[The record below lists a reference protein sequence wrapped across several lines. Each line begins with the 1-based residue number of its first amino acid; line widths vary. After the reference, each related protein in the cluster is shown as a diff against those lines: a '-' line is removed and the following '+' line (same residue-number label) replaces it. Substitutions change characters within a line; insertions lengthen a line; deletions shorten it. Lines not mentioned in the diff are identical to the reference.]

1 MSDLRSF
8 GRYLGVATLVGLIT
22 VGLREALGAL
32 FPQAPGQYAWSM
44 LLAYG
49 VGVVLSYLAQGRL
62 TFGALGHRPSPQG
75 LGGFAVVAVMSA
87 ALTALLAYVL
97 RFGLPLEQR
106 LPNLAA
112 PLAFAAA
119 ALLVA
124 PVSFLL
130 GRHVVFGAAEPGF
143 RFREA
148 AWVWP
153 TLALLVVVHSMVFG
167 TVLLRVNGSGAYDDA
182 LFLRLAQDLAQGA
195 WLGPYTATTLVKGP
209 GFALWLAAVHV
220 LHLPVALA
228 ASLTYACACVL
239 LFVALRPLLPGSPKR
254 MLIFMALLACP
265 AALSDFSVMRELI
278 YPALTLLVVASG
290 VGLAARLEPSWQSAA
305 PWCWAAG
312 LGLTSAMFGLTRE
325 EWVWLGPLWFAVVAR
340 AAWVWIRGGVKFQM
354 LCAVIGFVGLFA
366 ALPVLVVASLNRH
379 HYGWFGVL
387 EFNSRPFVSAYGA
400 LARVRHGEAPPQVP
414 VPREVWARVASV
426 SPTFAE
432 VHVQLTGDIGSI
444 WLGPS
449 ASLVGRLMDGD
460 PAVRKWLSDMLQVPI
475 PPGTSGGTAWLQERY
490 RQDVAFRRAIE
501 SFLGGSRS
509 AHAFFS
515 GAMERESG
523 GGWFVWMLREAVV
536 ATGHHHSVADANLFY
551 QRLADEV
558 NTACQSGALRCDA
571 ERHTLRPVLDW
582 GYWRPF
588 WSSLVY
594 AGGHLLTMPAHTT
607 AGTMKSVGE
616 STALAKATAFLHGPL
631 AASQATLAPV
641 LPIEALIAVYRRGL
655 PWLTGLAF
663 LAWLWATPLPRRRLG
678 PGQARLWL
686 VGGLMLVLVGGRLAL
701 LALIHATSWP
711 AAGDLRYLSAAQPLL
726 VLFVMI
732 GLMLGAGTWAR
743 RSALRRHPVQ
753 SAAAG

>member
-8 GRYLGVATLVGLIT
+8 GRYLGVAALIGLIT

-32 FPQAPGQYAWSM
+32 FLQAPGQYAWSM

-49 VGVVLSYLAQGRL
+49 VGVVMSYLAQGRL

-75 LGGFAVVAVMSA
+75 LGGFALVAVMSA
-87 ALTALLAYVL
+87 VLTALLAYVL

-106 LPNLAA
+106 LPTLAA
-112 PLAFAAA
+112 PLAFAVA

-130 GRHVVFGAAEPGF
+130 GRHLVFGAAETGS

-153 TLALLVVVHSMVFG
+153 TLVLLVLAHSLVFG
-167 TVLLRVNGSGAYDDA
+167 TVLLRVNGNGAYDDA

-228 ASLTYACACVL
+228 ASLTYACTCVL
-239 LFVALRPLLPGSPKR
+239 LFVALRPLLPGSAQR
-254 MLIFMALLACP
+254 MLIFVALLACP

-278 YPALTLLVVASG
+278 YPALTLLVVACG
-290 VGLAARLEPSWQSAA
+290 LGLAARLEQSWHRPA

-312 LGLTSAMFGLTRE
+312 LGLASAMFGLTRE

-340 AAWVWIRGGVKFQM
+340 ASWVWIRGGVKFQT
-354 LCAVIGFVGLFA
+354 LSAVIGFVGLFV

-400 LARVRHGEAPPQVP
+400 LVRVRHGEAPPQVP
-414 VPREVWARVASV
+414 VPRAVWARVASV
-426 SPTFAE
+426 SPAFAE
-432 VHVQLTGDIGSI
+432 VHVQLKGDIGNI

-449 ASLVGRLMDGD
+449 ATLVGRLMDGD
-460 PAVRKWLSDMLQVPI
+460 PAVRKWLSNMLQVPI
-475 PPGTSGGTAWLQERY
+475 PPGNSGGTALLQERY
-490 RQDVAFRRAIE
+490 QHDAAFRRAIE
-501 SFLGGSRS
+501 LFLGGAAS
-509 AHAFFS
+509 AQAFFS
-515 GAMERESG
+515 GAMEQESG

-536 ATGHHHSVADANLFY
+536 ATGHHGSIVDANHFY
-551 QRLADEV
+551 QRLANEV
-558 NTACQSGALRCDA
+558 NAACESGALLCHA

-582 GYWRPF
+582 SYWQPF
-588 WSSLVY
+588 WSSVVY
-594 AGGHLLTMPAHTT
+594 AGGHLLTLPAHTT
-607 AGTMKSVGE
+607 AGNMKSIGE
-616 STALAKATAFLHGPL
+616 STGLAKAAAFLHGPL
-631 AASQATLAPV
+631 AASQATLDTV
-641 LPIEALIAVYRRGL
+641 LPIEALIASYRIGL

-663 LAWLWATPLPRRRLG
+663 LIWVWATPWPHRQRR
-678 PGQARLWL
+678 PGQRGLWL
-686 VGGLMLVLVGGRLAL
+686 VGGLMLVLIGGRLAL
-701 LALIHATSWP
+701 LALIHVTSWP
-711 AAGDLRYLSAAQPLL
+711 AASDLRYLSAAQPL
-726 VLFVMI
+726 VILFVVI
-732 GLMLGAGTWAR
+732 GLQLGVRAWA
-743 RSALRRHPVQ
+743 Q
-753 SAAAG
+753 SQAAAVPKV